1 MKEMYVEKFLQQVN
15 RTLNENGISNTKLRD
30 DCIEVFERNN
40 VIFKIYGNGGMFY
53 SSDKQYRNV
62 VDKLH
67 EKIQP
72 FMPNKKDYMGNGQL
86 LLRKQAKYNIK

>member
-1 MKEMYVEKFLQQVN
+1 
-15 RTLNENGISNTKLRD
+15 
-30 DCIEVFERNN
+30 
-40 VIFKIYGNGGMFY
+40 MFY

-86 LLRKQAKYNIK
+86 LLRKQAMYNIK